1 MFYFKNI
8 IYFILYIHLKMVI
21 YTCPNCNKEF
31 KKKYNFNY
39 HINNKIRPCKNIN
52 LIDAPICTKI
62 APICTELAPNCTK
75 IAPTNAE
82 IPLINLQKDNMVM
95 NYETKN
101 DTKIELSIHDI
112 LLNEINKLCNPKIKE
127 SDTLCMYCD
136 KNFTRHSSLQRHL
149 KDRCKSKIHYDELEK
164 IKLKF
169 DKVMNNNELEE
180 IKLKFDTLKNN
191 NEHLLKEIEE
201 LKNQLNNPQIVTT
214 NNNNSNN
221 TTNNNTLN
229 KNKINN
235 GTINNNNLNVQLVQF
250 VHDLLTF

>member
-1 MFYFKNI
+1 MKEFK
-8 IYFILYIHLKMVI
+8 
-21 YTCPNCNKEF
+21 CPNCFKEF
-31 KKKYNFNY
+31 TRKHNFNY

-52 LIDAPICTKI
+52 LIDSPICTKT
-62 APICTELAPNCTK
+62 APTSTELAPNCTDLAPKCTK

-101 DTKIELSIHDI
+101 DNKIELTIHDI
-112 LLNEINKLCNPKIKE
+112 LLNEINKLYNPKIKE

-149 KDRCKSKIHYDELEK
+149 KDRCKSKFYYDELEK

-169 DKVMNNNELEE
+169 DKVMNNDELEE
-180 IKLKFDTLKNN
+180 IKLKFNTVMNN

-201 LKNQLNNPQIVTT
+201 LKNQLNNRYKKLDI
-214 NNNNSNN
+214 S
-221 TTNNNTLN
+221 
-229 KNKINN
+229 
-235 GTINNNNLNVQLVQF
+235 
-250 VHDLLTF
+250 

>member
-8 IYFILYIHLKMVI
+8 LYFILYIHLKMVI

-39 HINNKIRPCKNIN
+39 HINNKIRPCKNIKTIN
-52 LIDAPICTKI
+52 VPISTN
-62 APICTELAPNCTK
+62 LAPNCTK
-75 IAPTNAE
+75 IAPTITKKTPMN
-82 IPLINLQKDNMVM
+82 IQKDNMVM
-95 NYETKN
+95 NYEIKN
-101 DTKIELSIHDI
+101 DNKIELSIHDI
-112 LLNEINKLCNPKIKE
+112 LLNEINKISNPKIKE
-127 SDTLCMYCD
+127 SDTLCMYCE

-149 KDRCKSKIHYDELEK
+149 KDRCKSKIYYDELEK

-180 IKLKFDTLKNN
+180 IKLKFDTLINN

-201 LKNQLNNPQIVTT
+201 LKNQLNNPQIITT
-214 NNNNSNN
+214 NNN

-250 VHDLLTF
+250 VHGLMTFFKKSLTT